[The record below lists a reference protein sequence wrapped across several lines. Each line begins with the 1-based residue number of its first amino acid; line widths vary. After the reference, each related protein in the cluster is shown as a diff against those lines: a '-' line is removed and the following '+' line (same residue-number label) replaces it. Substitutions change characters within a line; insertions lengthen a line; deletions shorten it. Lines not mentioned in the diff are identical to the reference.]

1 MSKKFKGIIVVLV
14 TLIVLGGAS
23 KICFNKYASEEVYNI
38 GDTVKINN
46 QSFIVN
52 SIKTSMGTDSDKPKD
67 GNEFVV
73 LNVTLKNNG
82 NSDMN
87 YNPYS
92 FQVENSKGQI
102 KDRTFTAIDC
112 KEALNKGI
120 LSPGEEVTG
129 TIVVQEPIGAKDL
142 KLNYIPNIFKNDVA
156 TVRL

>member
-1 MSKKFKGIIVVLV
+1 MSKKVKGIVVVLV
-14 TLIVLGGAS
+14 TLIALGGIS
-23 KICFNKYASEEVYNI
+23 KICFNKHASKEVHSI
-38 GDTVKINN
+38 GDTVKIND

-52 SIKTSMGTDSDKPKD
+52 SVKTSMGVGNDKPKD

-82 NSDMN
+82 NSNMN

-102 KDRTFTAIDC
+102 KDRTFTAIDG
-112 KEALNKGI
+112 KEALNKGV

-142 KLNYIPNIFKNDVA
+142 KLNYIPNILKKDVA

>member
-23 KICFNKYASEEVYNI
+23 KICFNKYASEEVHNI

-52 SIKTSMGTDSDKPKD
+52 SIKTSMGTDNDKPKD

-73 LNVTLKNNG
+73 INLTLKNNG

-102 KDRTFTAIDC
+102 KDRTFTAIDG
-112 KEALNKGI
+112 KEALDKGI

-129 TIVVQEPIGAKDL
+129 TIVIQEPIGAKDL
-142 KLNYIPNIFKNDVA
+142 KLNYIPNILKKDVA